1 MQMGE
6 HEHKICH
13 GPRGFSAPLNS
24 FIIALIDTMARQ
36 MKSLQLPEGSRKERL
51 SGQSQTLVSFN
62 EIPEWYSDNN
72 YILHGYRPISNS
84 ARACF
89 NSWKYLHNETVNIY
103 SHLIPG
109 LFFLAG
115 EWYLLQYLQAKYP
128 QATLSDFVV
137 FAFFLLTTTIC
148 FGMSAMYHTLMN
160 HSVEVNILWLQVDL
174 IGIVISTLGNFV
186 SGIYVIF
193 YCEPE
198 LKRGY
203 WAMVRPRRGI
213 SLNI

>member
-1 MQMGE
+1 MQMGR
-6 HEHKICH
+6 HKIPH
-13 GPRGFSAPLNS
+13 GPRGLKPPLNS
-24 FIIALIDTMARQ
+24 FIVALFTSMTQQ
-36 MKSLQLPEGSRKERL
+36 MESLRLPEGSRKEGQSDQPGL
-51 SGQSQTLVSFN
+51 FGQSQTLVSFN
-62 EIPEWYSDNN
+62 EIPEWYSDNK

-84 ARACF
+84 AQACF

-160 HSVEVNILWLQVDL
+160 PSKEYKHLTEPSRLKLKGNRDTRKREEAQRASVSIMPNNILRFRL
-174 IGIVISTLGNFV
+174 
-186 SGIYVIF
+186 
-193 YCEPE
+193 
-198 LKRGY
+198 
-203 WAMVRPRRGI
+203 
-213 SLNI
+213 